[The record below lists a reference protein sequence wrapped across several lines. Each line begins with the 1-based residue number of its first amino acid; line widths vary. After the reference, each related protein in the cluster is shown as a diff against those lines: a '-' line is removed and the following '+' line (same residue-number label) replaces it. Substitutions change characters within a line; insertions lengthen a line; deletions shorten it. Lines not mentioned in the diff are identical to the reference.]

1 MWITWPIILK
11 DIVLASALVFGLS
24 GAAIGRPFSEPFIQ
38 VLFAIIN
45 TLSKLDEFRS
55 EACPRKSPVL
65 KGFLGY
71 ASYGRYFTFVE

>member
-1 MWITWPIILK
+1 MWITCPEILK

-45 TLSKLDEFRS
+45 TLSKLDELRGM
-55 EACPRKSPVL
+55 AGAGKAPVL
-65 KGFLGY
+65 EGFLRY